1 MQLTELIHYRC
12 HFVSGWKNTGNWILS
27 CEPISP
33 SSAIFSLSSEPA
45 LCDIFAGLLHHHLSN
60 VAPRSAY
67 RLGYSHCPP
76 VSKGFSERL

>member
-27 CEPISP
+27 CEPISA

-45 LCDIFAGLLHHHLSN
+45 LCDIFATLLHYLSN
-60 VAPRSAY
+60 VAPHSAY
-67 RLGYSHCPP
+67 RLGYSHAP
-76 VSKGFSERL
+76 VSTGFSEWL